1 MDIREFRN
9 NIVNTINQSSMPLDV
24 IELVL
29 RDLLNSIHQQ
39 VESLYA
45 QADAEAAEK
54 AKSEEEKPAK
64 STRNKS

>member
-1 MDIREFRN
+1 
-9 NIVNTINQSSMPLDV
+9 MPLDV

-29 RDLLNSIHQQ
+29 KDLLNSIHQQ
-39 VESLYA
+39 VETLYA